1 VYDRF
6 AEPLEVSRAD
16 MGHGSVARSGF
27 VGQFGALVC
36 WEAFPSTPYI
46 LNATEAVRD
55 SANRNITWMHE
66 MVPGQT
72 PNALV
77 EALPP
82 DPSARWPL
90 AAKAD
95 KWEFI
100 KDLESRHRGE
110 MRELRGEWVEEPT
123 TSCPT
128 KEANPEMF
136 HAQYAL
142 SQKEARGLV
151 SWRDTGRV
159 QCSQGRADEV
169 MVSALF
175 KSKGVG
181 PGRREATVYGLADLF
196 KQFWVLGCRETLAG
210 TRAGERTRANGR
222 LCLLR

>member
-1 VYDRF
+1 
-6 AEPLEVSRAD
+6 
-16 MGHGSVARSGF
+16 
-27 VGQFGALVC
+27 
-36 WEAFPSTPYI
+36 
-46 LNATEAVRD
+46 
-55 SANRNITWMHE
+55 
-66 MVPGQT
+66 
-72 PNALV
+72 
-77 EALPP
+77 
-82 DPSARWPL
+82 
-90 AAKAD
+90 
-95 KWEFI
+95 
-100 KDLESRHRGE
+100 

-142 SQKEARGLV
+142 SQKEVRGLV

-159 QCSQGRADEV
+159 QCSQGLADDV

-210 TRAGERTRANGR
+210 TRAGERARGNGR
-222 LCLLR
+222 LCILRRRHRCRRYGACACVDGARQAPHLELPMDTRGIRTISKCRVSI

>member
-1 VYDRF
+1 MPQHSTPNTRHPLVLISSIAACQSIIVHSHSARTRIKIPLVLRLADTFTGGLCALRRAARGRQEAPACDAHGQALTSPLRCGGKLAPTRCSPRGVYDRF

-95 KWEFI
+95 
-100 KDLESRHRGE
+100 
-110 MRELRGEWVEEPT
+110 M
-123 TSCPT
+123 
-128 KEANPEMF
+128 
-136 HAQYAL
+136 
-142 SQKEARGLV
+142 
-151 SWRDTGRV
+151 
-159 QCSQGRADEV
+159 
-169 MVSALF
+169 
-175 KSKGVG
+175 GV
-181 PGRREATVYGLADLF
+181 Y
-196 KQFWVLGCRETLAG
+196 
-210 TRAGERTRANGR
+210 
-222 LCLLR
+222 